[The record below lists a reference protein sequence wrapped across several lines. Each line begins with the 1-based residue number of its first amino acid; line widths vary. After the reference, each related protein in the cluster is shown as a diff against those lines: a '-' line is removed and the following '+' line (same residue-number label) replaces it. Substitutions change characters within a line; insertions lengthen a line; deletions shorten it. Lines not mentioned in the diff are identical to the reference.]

1 MRTLKQQ
8 QGITLLEIL
17 ASLGVMSLLAA
28 GLTAITLSSVEDSKS
43 QQAALYQSQLGRAVK
58 NWLGNPANR
67 NTVAGAATTTTP
79 VKVTLAQLAQW
90 LPPGFGAA
98 NSYRQTP
105 CVMVYYNAGADRIDA
120 AITTEGGDAIDDA
133 QLGYVVT
140 HAGEGAGA
148 VYARAPTVARG
159 PYNSWSTA
167 LANYTTATATR
178 RCSGT
183 PATAGRLISLLSM
196 DRNGTNVLGGA
207 GEWLA
212 RNAIAGRPDLNR
224 MNTAIDMN
232 NNDVTNARDLNATRW
247 VAANAGV
254 LANGDIASVNGNLYA
269 PNGNMAARDGFLTG
283 VTLPTGRIARLSQGV
298 YYANVVANGTVIPK
312 PTACPSGAPQIFASP
327 VAMSTNPPTQF
338 YATSIIDVSGV
349 ATQWRP
355 MLYLF
360 TQSGWIAG
368 HPAYTSLN
376 VSVKCS

>member
-1 MRTLKQQ
+1 MRTRKQQ
-8 QGITLLEIL
+8 RGITLLEIL

-28 GLTAITLSSVEDSKS
+28 GLTTITLSSVEDSKS
-43 QQAALYQSQLGRAVK
+43 QQAALYQSQLTRAIK

-67 NTVAGAATTTTP
+67 NTVAATATTTTP
-79 VKVTLAQLAQW
+79 VKVTTAQLAQW

-105 CVMVYYNAGADRIDA
+105 CMMVYYNAGADRIDA

-148 VYARAPTVARG
+148 VYALAPTVARG
-159 PYNSWSTA
+159 PYNSWATA
-167 LANYTTATATR
+167 LANYTTAVATR

-224 MNTAIDMN
+224 MNTSVDMN
-232 NNDVTNARDLNATRW
+232 GNDVANARDLNATRW
-247 VAANAGV
+247 VASAGGV
-254 LANGDIASVNGNLYA
+254 LANNDVMTVNGNLYA
-269 PNGNMAARDGFLTG
+269 PNGNVAARDGFLTG
-283 VTLPTGRIARLSQGV
+283 LTLPTGRVARLSQGV
-298 YYANVVANGTVIPK
+298 YHSDVVPNGTPVNK
-312 PTACPSGAPQIFASP
+312 QSCPSGSPQLHASA
-327 VAMSTNPPTQF
+327 VSMSTNPPMPF
-338 YATSIIDVSGV
+338 FATSIIDVSGV
-349 ATQWRP
+349 GWQWRP
-355 MLYLF
+355 MLYLY

-368 HPAYTSLN
+368 DPNYTSLN
-376 VSVKCS
+376 ISIKCS